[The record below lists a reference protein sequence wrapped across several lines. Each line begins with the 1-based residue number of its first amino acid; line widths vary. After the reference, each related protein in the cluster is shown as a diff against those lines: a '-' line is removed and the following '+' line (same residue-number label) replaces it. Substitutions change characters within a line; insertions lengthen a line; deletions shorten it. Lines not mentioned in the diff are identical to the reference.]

1 MGKGFLV
8 FEDGLQGCFFYT
20 NYFIEKYFNNFQYT
34 INSYFLLIF
43 LPLGSWKMIDL
54 LKRQHIPDYLLTDI
68 LIAPPDVPVFP
79 VVGCESELF
88 GH

>member
-1 MGKGFLV
+1 
-8 FEDGLQGCFFYT
+8 
-20 NYFIEKYFNNFQYT
+20 
-34 INSYFLLIF
+34 
-43 LPLGSWKMIDL
+43 MIDL

-88 GH
+88 GYGSQNLVFRVGEVD